1 MNRKSTEPTPVGQL
15 FASKLFGIS
24 PELSRNV
31 PGTISE
37 LSRNGSVQISRN
49 SGKFRDSKAV
59 FSEDINTEPLIAV
72 FPFITSECFAE
83 TMNRYRIHVANQNK
97 KIKELNLSVKEHNN
111 KVKLN
116 IENGIDE
123 IQATFIKLF
132 LKKHSAI
139 VSAKEYNALADEFN
153 QDRGLLIEKKRFRT
167 GKYGDELIFQN
178 MLHDYALQLQQYT
191 SEYMKLRIHEPSAI
205 KKFKLQTYSIVNN
218 QRNGQKAIDVCSQT
232 IRNRRAVLEELGVLI
247 EYKFKGYTEDKK
259 TKTKQYRPVE
269 HTINRDILVVFDAKT
284 QKFVSAENQP
294 LTSQKAKDFQ
304 YRKESTRSIKNNIK
318 KRVNGQADL
327 LRLGT
332 PSAELPNCFLQ
343 EHSVARKDSYQT
355 EAAESVKIS
364 TKNLEKTILHP
375 AELARK
381 LSEGEFNNYSPID
394 IRYLHRE
401 AMYGTLTLDEMNQ
414 VVVQEFFKTAAKYYK
429 NHTVY
434 VGSWKKPIVEW
445 TEKRFRFSNGDGK
458 HLCNKQLMVDLLEQY
473 RWRLKNSENFY
484 RKTGIKRLF
493 PSDYFDFNRKTKSEI
508 GFEYT
513 EIAWKRHLEYLQREP
528 ELKKRAKRKLEKRLT
543 NNSAA
548 KKYDLILKRFFNN
561 RVSYEQ
567 LYDYVNNNLP
577 KNFME
582 KLSEVVMKTA
592 SKYQC

>member
-37 LSRNGSVQISRN
+37 LSRNVPVQISSN
-49 SGKFRDSKAV
+49 SGKFRESKAV
-59 FSEDINTEPLIAV
+59 FSDETPTQPLKAV
-72 FPFITSECFAE
+72 YPYITNECFSN
-83 TMNRYRIHVANQNK
+83 TMDNYRVYIAQKNS
-97 KIKELNLSVKEHNN
+97 KIRELNEQIKRTNSEVQKNIQSGLDEVK
-111 KVKLN
+111 KTFRDV
-116 IENGIDE
+116 
-123 IQATFIKLF
+123 FIK
-132 LKKHSAI
+132 KHRGLAAI
-139 VSAKEYNALADEFN
+139 EFNKLADQFN
-153 QDRGLLIEKKRFRT
+153 EERGLLIEKKKYRT
-167 GKYGDELIFQN
+167 VKYGTELVFQQI
-178 MLHDYALQLQQYT
+178 LYLYSTQLAKYT
-191 SEYMKLRIHEPSAI
+191 NEYMKFQIFEPSVLRKIDLNAHLI
-205 KKFKLQTYSIVNN
+205 SQL
-218 QRNGQKAIDVCSQT
+218 QRNGELSIDVCTQT
-232 IRNRRAVLEELGVLI
+232 IRNHRSILEECGVLVDY
-247 EYKFKGYTEDKK
+247 EFSGHKK
-259 TKTKQYRPVE
+259 AVKM
-269 HTINRDILVVFDAKT
+269 HINSQILTVFDAKY
-284 QKFVSAENQP
+284 QKIVRAENQFV
-294 LTSQKAKDFQ
+294 TSRTLKVFIDN
-304 YRKESTRSIKNNIK
+304 KEDTRSIKNNIN

-343 EHSVARKDSYQT
+343 EHSVANKESYQT
-355 EAAESVKIS
+355 EAAESVKVS

-401 AMYGTLTLDEMNQ
+401 AMYGTLTRDEFNEVIIQ
-414 VVVQEFFKTAAKYYK
+414 DFFKTASKYYR
-429 NHTVY
+429 NHSVY
-434 VGSWKKPIVEW
+434 VGSWKKAIVEW

-484 RKTGIKRLF
+484 RKTEIKRLF
-493 PSDYFDFNRKTKSEI
+493 PSDYFDFARKTTKEI
-508 GFEYT
+508 GFECT